1 MGVTLHKD
9 KQLKN
14 NTMKEEIEDWLARG
28 GEYAE
33 GVKLLAKY
41 SRNKMLVRRYE
52 HGTARFLGETLKGV
66 LRRMAGVSMERKAA
80 ESCCMGK
87 EAAENGCRDA
97 GESGETGENGESG
110 ETGKTGEAAENGSR
124 EVEAGDRGELPE
136 VVVEA
141 KSLLHE
147 LWVEMGAKQVA
158 LKAVGDGNSDAE
170 VAERKRIM
178 AERDPIIKDYNE
190 LYELKEQYF
199 ETGEVPEGLERMV
212 KRLRGEATEATATS
226 LWAGLSDVELK
237 DARHAK
243 KTQLTRCEN
252 QLNYQSNRKEA
263 ERKPMPD
270 GPKRKQ
276 IESKYKTVLAE
287 LRDMDEEIKR
297 RGI

>member
-1 MGVTLHKD
+1 MVVTLHKD

-28 GEYAE
+28 GDYAE

-80 ESCCMGK
+80 ESGCK
-87 EAAENGCRDA
+87 NSEAAESGCRDA
-97 GESGETGENGESG
+97 GEGGATGESGETGENGCMES
-110 ETGKTGEAAENGSR
+110 
-124 EVEAGDRGELPE
+124 EAGDRGELPE

-147 LWVEMGAKQVA
+147 LWIEMGAKQVA

-199 ETGEVPEGLERMV
+199 ETGEVPEELERMV

-276 IESKYKTVLAE
+276 LESKYKTVLAE